1 MTDSSKV
8 ALLGLD
14 RAELTSLVESLGEP
28 AYRGQQLRD
37 AIYRQRVEAV
47 EEISTLSQSLRGKL
61 TEKGVSVGLPRIAQ
75 RFVSQD
81 GTVRYL
87 VALADGQSVETVW
100 MPEGDG
106 GEAGD
111 GSEAGELAERFAES
125 DSSGTSGARAPIEK
139 QEPIEALKRCAT
151 QKLTDQTP
159 DRKQEQEPGW
169 RQEQKPERGREE
181 KQKSGCGQEQIRDRG
196 QQDSD
201 RGQQHDSDQRQGQRY
216 GSDQR
221 QSQRRVQGQ
230 NQGRSTICI
239 SSQVGCAVDCQFCL
253 TALLGVKRNLSSGE
267 IVGQVC
273 AVLKDQQVSPP
284 EDRINLVFMGM
295 GEPFLN
301 YENFV
306 KAARLL
312 VEEVGIAERRMTVST
327 AGIVP
332 RIHDFGAEKIRPK
345 LAISLNASNDAL
357 RTRLMPLNK
366 KWNLE
371 MLMAAAKEYPLR
383 TREWITFEYV
393 LLGGVNDGPENA
405 REVVELLRGMRCKVN
420 LIALN
425 PGPGIEF
432 ATPDR
437 ERVVEFQKILRES
450 GVPAYV
456 RRPRGRDIYAACGQ
470 LKRTVEIA
478 TAPAQ

>member
-1 MTDSSKV
+1 MAGLSPIS
-8 ALLGLD
+8 LLGQD
-14 RAELTSLVESLGEP
+14 RTELTALVDAWGEP
-28 AYRGQQLRD
+28 AYRANQVLD
-37 AIYRQRVEAV
+37 AVYRQRVESID
-47 EEISTLSQSLRGKL
+47 EISTLPQPLRGKL
-61 TEKGVSVGLPRIAQ
+61 AEQGVVIGMPRIEK

-87 VALADGQSVETVW
+87 IAFADGQSVETVW

-111 GSEAGELAERFAES
+111 GSEAGELAERFLENS
-125 DSSGTSGARAPIEK
+125 
-139 QEPIEALKRCAT
+139 L
-151 QKLTDQTP
+151 
-159 DRKQEQEPGW
+159 
-169 RQEQKPERGREE
+169 PENNPPPL
-181 KQKSGCGQEQIRDRG
+181 
-196 QQDSD
+196 
-201 RGQQHDSDQRQGQRY
+201 
-216 GSDQR
+216 
-221 QSQRRVQGQ
+221 QSRTRPKQGQ

-253 TALLGVKRNLSSGE
+253 TALLGVKRNLSAGE

-273 AVLKDQQVSPP
+273 AVLKDQKVSPP
-284 EDRINLVFMGM
+284 QDRINLVFMGM

-301 YENFV
+301 YDNFV

-312 VEEVGIAERRMTVST
+312 VQEVGIAERRMTVST

-332 RIHDFGAEKIRPK
+332 RIHDFGAETIRPK

-371 MLMAAAKEYPLR
+371 MLLAAARAYPLR

-393 LLGGVNDGPENA
+393 LLGGVNDAPENA
-405 REVVELLRGMRCKVN
+405 KEVAELLRGLRCKVN

-432 ATPDR
+432 TTPAA
-437 ERVVEFQKILRES
+437 ERVAVFQKTLRDA
-450 GVPAYV
+450 GIPAFV

-470 LKRTVEIA
+470 LKRTVEVA

>member
-1 MTDSSKV
+1 MDEPMDEPKTSS
-8 ALLGLD
+8 LLGLN
-14 RAELTSLVESLGEP
+14 REELTALVSEAGEP
-28 AYRGQQLRD
+28 GYRARQVMD
-37 AIYRQRVEAV
+37 AVYRQRVESLA
-47 EEISTLSQSLRGKL
+47 EISTLPLQFRDWLEQNGITVGAAR
-61 TEKGVSVGLPRIAQ
+61 TENK
-75 RFVSQD
+75 FVSND

-87 VALADGQSVETVW
+87 IAFADGQSVETVW

-111 GSEAGELAERFAES
+111 GSEAGELAEAE
-125 DSSGTSGARAPIEK
+125 T
-139 QEPIEALKRCAT
+139 T
-151 QKLTDQTP
+151 
-159 DRKQEQEPGW
+159 RKW
-169 RQEQKPERGREE
+169 
-181 KQKSGCGQEQIRDRG
+181 
-196 QQDSD
+196 
-201 RGQQHDSDQRQGQRY
+201 
-216 GSDQR
+216 
-221 QSQRRVQGQ
+221 
-230 NQGRSTICI
+230 GRSTICV
-239 SSQVGCAVDCQFCL
+239 SSQVGCAVDCKFCL
-253 TALLGVKRNLSSGE
+253 TALLGVKRNLTAGE

-273 AVLKDQQVSPP
+273 AVLKDQKVSPP

-312 VEEVGIAERRMTVST
+312 VECVGIAERRMTVST

-332 RIHDFGAEKIRPK
+332 RIHDFGGEQIRPK

-371 MLMAAAKEYPLR
+371 MLIAAARDFPLR

-393 LLGGVNDGPENA
+393 LLEGVNDCPENA
-405 REVVELLRGMRCKVN
+405 KEVAELLRGLRCKVN

-425 PGPGIEF
+425 PGPGIDF
-432 ATPDR
+432 TTPSE
-437 ERVVEFQKILRES
+437 ERVVAFQKILREA
-450 GVPAYV
+450 GIPAFV

-470 LKRTVEIA
+470 LKRTVEDA
-478 TAPAQ
+478 TLSVPQLQVVSPTPKG

>member
-1 MTDSSKV
+1 MVTNSQTLS
-8 ALLGLD
+8 LLGMD
-14 RAELTSLVESLGEP
+14 RDELAALATEAGQPS
-28 AYRGQQLRD
+28 YRAKQITE
-37 AIYRQRVEAV
+37 AVYRQRVESLD
-47 EEISTLSQSLRGKL
+47 EISTLPLEFRERLERS
-61 TEKGVSVGLPRIAQ
+61 GVGVGAARIENK
-75 RFVSQD
+75 FVSSD

-87 VALADGQSVETVW
+87 IGFTDGQSVETVW

-111 GSEAGELAERFAES
+111 GSEAGVEAEFAT
-125 DSSGTSGARAPIEK
+125 TSGAKALSEEAEQIA
-139 QEPIEALKRCAT
+139 ALKRCAT
-151 QKLTDQTP
+151 QK
-159 DRKQEQEPGW
+159 
-169 RQEQKPERGREE
+169 RGGAMNCGGAMNSSGS
-181 KQKSGCGQEQIRDRG
+181 QKSKW
-196 QQDSD
+196 
-201 RGQQHDSDQRQGQRY
+201 
-216 GSDQR
+216 
-221 QSQRRVQGQ
+221 Q
-230 NQGRSTICI
+230 NPGRSTICI

-253 TALLGVKRNLSSGE
+253 TALLGIKRNLTAGE

-312 VEEVGIAERRMTVST
+312 VECVGIAERRMTVST

-332 RIHDFGAEKIRPK
+332 RIHDFGGEKIRPK
-345 LAISLNASNDAL
+345 LAISLNASNDVL

-366 KWNLE
+366 KWDLE
-371 MLMAAAKEYPLR
+371 MLIAAARDFPLR

-393 LLGGVNDGPENA
+393 LLGGVNDEPQNA
-405 REVVELLRGMRCKVN
+405 KEVAELLRGLRCKVN

-425 PGPGIEF
+425 PGPGIDF
-432 ATPDR
+432 TTPSE
-437 ERVVEFQKILRES
+437 ERVAAFQKILR
-450 GVPAYV
+450 GAGIPAFV

-470 LKRTVEIA
+470 LKRTVEGPMPASPLQGISA
-478 TAPAQ
+478 SPAP

>member
-1 MTDSSKV
+1 MTNPPQV
-8 ALLGLD
+8 ALLGMD
-14 RAELTSLVESLGEP
+14 RAEFASLVDSMAKPG
-28 AYRGQQLRD
+28 YRAKQLLE
-37 AIYRQRVEAV
+37 AVYRQRAESI
-47 EEISTLSQSLRGKL
+47 EEISTLPQALRAEL
-61 TEKGVSVGLPRIAQ
+61 SEKGVSVGLPRIER
-75 RFVSQD
+75 RFVSHD

-87 VALADGQSVETVW
+87 IALADGQTVETVW

-111 GSEAGELAERFAES
+111 GSEAGEQAERFEES
-125 DSSGTSGARAPIEK
+125 
-139 QEPIEALKRCAT
+139 
-151 QKLTDQTP
+151 
-159 DRKQEQEPGW
+159 
-169 RQEQKPERGREE
+169 
-181 KQKSGCGQEQIRDRG
+181 
-196 QQDSD
+196 SD
-201 RGQQHDSDQRQGQRY
+201 RGPSGAKASEEQLSAAHKGNFRQKP
-216 GSDQR
+216 
-221 QSQRRVQGQ
+221 GQ
-230 NQGRSTICI
+230 NPGRSTICI

-253 TALLGVKRNLSSGE
+253 TALLGVKRNLTAGE

-273 AVLKDQQVSPP
+273 AVLKDQNVSPP

-301 YENFV
+301 YENFM

-332 RIHDFGAEKIRPK
+332 RIHDFGEEKIRPK

-366 KWNLE
+366 KWNLD
-371 MLMAAAKEYPLR
+371 MLMAAARAYPLR
-383 TREWITFEYV
+383 PREWITFEYV
-393 LLGGVNDGPENA
+393 LLGDVNDAPENA
-405 REVVELLRGMRCKVN
+405 KEVAELLRGMRCKVT

-432 ATPDR
+432 STPDAD
-437 ERVVEFQKILRES
+437 RVALFQTTLRQA
-450 GVPAYV
+450 GIPAFV

-478 TAPAQ
+478 KAPEP

>member
-1 MTDSSKV
+1 MTDLSRIS
-8 ALLGLD
+8 LLGLE
-14 RAELTSLVESLGEP
+14 RAELAALADSWGEP
-28 AYRGQQLRD
+28 AYRAKQL
-37 AIYRQRVEAV
+37 AEAVYRQRVESV
-47 EEISTLSQSLRGKL
+47 EEISTLSRELRGKL
-61 TEKGVSVGLPRIAQ
+61 VEKSISVGLPRIEN

-87 VALADGQSVETVW
+87 IAFPDGQSVETVW

-111 GSEAGELAERFAES
+111 GSEAAEQAERFAEGFPTPS
-125 DSSGTSGARAPIEK
+125 VGEAFSES
-139 QEPIEALKRCAT
+139 EPVTELKRRVS
-151 QKLTDQTP
+151 
-159 DRKQEQEPGW
+159 RK
-169 RQEQKPERGREE
+169 
-181 KQKSGCGQEQIRDRG
+181 
-196 QQDSD
+196 
-201 RGQQHDSDQRQGQRY
+201 
-216 GSDQR
+216 
-221 QSQRRVQGQ
+221 QGQ

-253 TALLGVKRNLSSGE
+253 TALLGVKRNLTAGE

-295 GEPFLN
+295 GEPLLN

-332 RIHDFGAEKIRPK
+332 RIHDFGGETIRPK

-371 MLMAAAKEYPLR
+371 MLMAAARAYPLR

-393 LLGGVNDGPENA
+393 LLGDINDGPENA
-405 REVVELLRGMRCKVN
+405 KEVAELLRGMRCKVN

-425 PGPGIEF
+425 SGPGIEF
-432 ATPDR
+432 TTPEA
-437 ERVVEFQKILRES
+437 ERVAAFQKILRDAAI
-450 GVPAYV
+450 PAFV

-478 TAPAQ
+478 TAPAL